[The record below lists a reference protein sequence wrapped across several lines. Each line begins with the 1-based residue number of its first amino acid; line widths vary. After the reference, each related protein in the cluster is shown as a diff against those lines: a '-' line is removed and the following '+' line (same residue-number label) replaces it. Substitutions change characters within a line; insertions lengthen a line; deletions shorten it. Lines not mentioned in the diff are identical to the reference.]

1 MIDEIISRRSIR
13 KFTDEKIEKETILK
27 ILECARWA
35 PSGLNNQPWEF
46 IVIES
51 ENKNRLAKYTKYNQI
66 ILTAPV
72 CIAVY
77 YNEDRGYNRVK
88 DIQGVSAAMQNM
100 LLAIHM
106 MGLGGVWLGEIL
118 NQQEEVNKLLEAP
131 DNVEFMGVIA
141 FGNFPKD
148 LEFSKRSRYPLSK
161 IVHKEKFGNTYLEND
176 K

>member
-13 KFTDEKIEKETILK
+13 KFTDDKIEKEIILK

-51 ENKNRLAKYTKYNQI
+51 DNKNKLAECTKYSQI
-66 ILTAPV
+66 ILSAPV

-77 YNEDRGYNRVK
+77 YNKDRGYNRVK
-88 DIQGVSAAMQNM
+88 DIQGVSAAMQNI
-100 LLAIHM
+100 LLSIHM
-106 MGLGGVWLGEIL
+106 LGLGGVWLGEIL
-118 NQQEEVNKLLEAP
+118 NQEAEVNKLLDAP
-131 DNVEFMGVIA
+131 DNAEFMGVIA
-141 FGNFPKD
+141 FGNLPKGI
-148 LEFSKRSRYPLSK
+148 EFSKRSRYPLSK
-161 IVHKEKFGNTYLEND
+161 IVHKEKFGIKYLEND